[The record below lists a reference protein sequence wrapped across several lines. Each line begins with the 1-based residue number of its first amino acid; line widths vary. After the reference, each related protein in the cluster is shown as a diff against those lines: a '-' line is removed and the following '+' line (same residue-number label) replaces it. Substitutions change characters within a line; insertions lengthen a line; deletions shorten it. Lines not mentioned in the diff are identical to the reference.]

1 MPDEAPEIDEIV
13 LAEERLN
20 EKDTPVEIMEEI
32 EKSLSKDQP
41 GFSDEED
48 GELPQ
53 EEEVEKAVETERTPT
68 PDEEEIDEEVS
79 KTLDERVPRDEVL
92 PESAREEPLEA
103 IVPDEVPEKSGGEDL
118 SDFEVILIEHLEKDD
133 VSDKDDDVSEKSDH
147 DVDEKS
153 DHDVDEKSDDVIPK
167 DDDVSDKGDD
177 GDFPGGVTTEEE
189 STVETVIV
197 EKTHSEVTVT
207 EITTR
212 YPTSP
217 QDTPSSPEEI
227 PEEPEASPS
236 DDDDYVIIPIDL
248 AKTDEIVKPSEV
260 ETVEGSPDD
269 QPSYD
274 ELPTTNDEKP
284 TAREDKSI
292 PQLIITKEPK
302 RQLTSDSESDKESS
316 ESSTTDTDDERSDS
330 DINKVVSTDTMAAET
345 PNQLTETVFG
355 IVDIKYEKAENE
367 EILIVEKTT
376 ESFVEI
382 REIPEDDVP
391 TSEDGP
397 THDDVPTLSEE
408 TPKEETSPLEQD
420 IAVVPVDKES
430 SSSSDEEPSEG
441 ERGPSGTSE
450 TTVETLIIEKT
461 STQISTTIT
470 KITASDESQDSE
482 SDSEVPITVVP
493 EDAPTTEALPK
504 LQDQE
509 IPELDIDVVVVP
521 ADDKSTTSS
530 DSESTSEKDTE
541 VDQIPEKQEIPADDK
556 STASS
561 ESSSEGEEGEGTKEI
576 STVETIIVEKTQVS
590 TTITE
595 ITTNNAPDYPTND
608 PNYPDYVPNYP
619 TSAQQLPTS
628 EDIPKTE
635 YTPTFAEY
643 PTDEDL
649 PTDENVPKTEMP
661 VYESAPI
668 SDESEGLVYEVAPA
682 GKSEET
688 DGLVAGDIIDMQTNE
703 RESQTETYYVLSE
716 TTQTQT
722 GTETRDAFSM
732 TPTR

>member
-20 EKDTPVEIMEEI
+20 EKDTPMEIMEEI

-53 EEEVEKAVETERTPT
+53 EEVEKAVETERSPT

-92 PESAREEPLEA
+92 PASAREEPLEA

-118 SDFEVILIEHLEKDD
+118 SDFEIILIEHLEKDD
-133 VSDKDDDVSEKSDH
+133 VS
-147 DVDEKS
+147 EKS

-236 DDDDYVIIPIDL
+236 DDDDDYVIIPIDL

-504 LQDQE
+504 PQDQE
-509 IPELDIDVVVVP
+509 IPELEIDVVVVP

-561 ESSSEGEEGEGTKEI
+561 ESSSEGEEEEGTKEI

-608 PNYPDYVPNYP
+608 PNYPDFVPNYP
-619 TSAQQLPTS
+619 TSAQELPTT

-635 YTPTFAEY
+635 
-643 PTDEDL
+643 
-649 PTDENVPKTEMP
+649 MS

-668 SDESEGLVYEVAPA
+668 SDEGEGLVYEVAPA

-688 DGLVAGDIIDMQTNE
+688 DGLVPGDVIDMQTNE
-703 RESQTETYYVLSE
+703 RESQTENYNVLSE
-716 TTQTQT
+716 TTQTQTQT